1 LVVVSVDEAT
11 PRVLPL
17 AAHPVLEA
25 LVAHQL
31 VLGVLEAVAEA
42 SRAAAL
48 EDEVA
53 VAAVSVEI
61 EALAAAEVEVEA
73 LVAVAEEEEEEDLVV
88 VEAVS
93 DTSQM
98 DTALLTA
105 PPPGHEVHVK
115 ADSVADAA
123 DSAATADQD
132 LVVAT
137 GTIDE
142 VEVVDMTEAQVAR
155 TTSLWATETGKSAH
169 VTAVETVGMV
179 ETMAHESVGTKA
191 TATTIRDNEG
201 GIELLRWLNRASV
214 RVCQGYLPFFRLI
227 ISRQ

>member
-155 TTSLWATETGKSAH
+155 TTSLWATETGQSAH